1 MNKKFIITALLALIA
16 FAGRSQVFTP
26 VKNDSIDFV
35 IEGTTSE
42 GADTILLKERP
53 YTQSRKYPVR
63 NGRFR
68 ISIRQPLHKFLQI
81 EDGKGGWMVLI
92 VDNQP
97 ARAVIDFRTNRVV
110 KGSPLNQRFNR
121 YRLAL
126 DTIETELME
135 HEEDADRTVAD
146 SLERQV
152 RQIVWKTITENLD
165 NVIPVYYLSLLGQ
178 FAMLPP
184 EQLDACLKEAHAF
197 HHHPDMENVW
207 KYYWA
212 MQKRLPGQ
220 KYHDMELPDTTGT
233 KHRLSE
239 YVGSGRYVLLDF
251 WASWCAPCIG
261 SMPGMK
267 KLHDQFAGRGLLI
280 VGISFDNKRE
290 AWLSAIRRLN
300 LPWSHLSDL
309 KGWDAAASEIYGVRA
324 IPETVLIAPDG
335 KIVATG
341 LHGEELEAKM
351 EELLNGQ

>member
-35 IEGTTSE
+35 IEGTAS

-165 NVIPVYYLSLLGQ
+165 NVIPVYYLSLLGRV
-178 FAMLPP
+178 FKTDVKNLRIF
-184 EQLDACLKEAHAF
+184 CL
-197 HHHPDMENVW
+197 
-207 KYYWA
+207 
-212 MQKRLPGQ
+212 
-220 KYHDMELPDTTGT
+220 
-233 KHRLSE
+233 
-239 YVGSGRYVLLDF
+239 
-251 WASWCAPCIG
+251 
-261 SMPGMK
+261 
-267 KLHDQFAGRGLLI
+267 
-280 VGISFDNKRE
+280 
-290 AWLSAIRRLN
+290 
-300 LPWSHLSDL
+300 
-309 KGWDAAASEIYGVRA
+309 
-324 IPETVLIAPDG
+324 
-335 KIVATG
+335 
-341 LHGEELEAKM
+341 
-351 EELLNGQ
+351 

>member
-35 IEGTTSE
+35 IEGTAS

-152 RQIVWKTITENLD
+152 AKSCGKPSRKTSTMSFPYI
-165 NVIPVYYLSLLGQ
+165 ISPCWGSS
-178 FAMLPP
+178 P
-184 EQLDACLKEAHAF
+184 CC
-197 HHHPDMENVW
+197 
-207 KYYWA
+207 
-212 MQKRLPGQ
+212 
-220 KYHDMELPDTTGT
+220 
-233 KHRLSE
+233 RLSN
-239 YVGSGRYVLLDF
+239 
-251 WASWCAPCIG
+251 WKPA
-261 SMPGMK
+261 
-267 KLHDQFAGRGLLI
+267 
-280 VGISFDNKRE
+280 
-290 AWLSAIRRLN
+290 
-300 LPWSHLSDL
+300 
-309 KGWDAAASEIYGVRA
+309 
-324 IPETVLIAPDG
+324 
-335 KIVATG
+335 
-341 LHGEELEAKM
+341 
-351 EELLNGQ
+351 